1 MGGIRPD
8 QRASDAE
15 VIYDLYDALNA
26 RSATRFVALLD
37 PRVQWQEPVDLDD
50 DGEAISGR
58 FGGRAAVIRGV
69 LVRLEQ
75 DYASSDFTVQRLIS
89 DADGTTV
96 ALGRLAARTHDGQGM
111 LADFAHIWEL
121 RDGRVVRFRD
131 FHDRTLRVNTLQSRL
146 RQAFTATTD
155 ALLAA
160 LEARDGYTA
169 GHARSIATLAVD
181 VGRGLGLDDRGLEDL
196 RLGAMFHDVG
206 KLAVPDSVLHKPG
219 DLTES
224 ERAIVREHPL
234 AGERI
239 LRPVGEL
246 ARVGRIVRHHHER
259 WDGKGYPDGL
269 VGEEIPLAARIVSA
283 VDAYHAMTSD
293 RPYRRALSETR
304 AMQELRAH
312 AGTQFDPAVVD
323 ELLHVLGDRVLATV

>member
-1 MGGIRPD
+1 MGGIGPD

-15 VIYDLYDALNA
+15 VIHDLYAALNA
-26 RSATRFVALLD
+26 RSATGFVALLD
-37 PRVQWQEPVDLDD
+37 PQVQWQEPVDLDG
-50 DGEAISGR
+50 DGEAVSGR

-75 DYASSDFTVQRLIS
+75 DYASSDFSVQRLIA
-89 DADGTTV
+89 DGDGTTV
-96 ALGRLAARTHDGQGM
+96 ALGRLAARTHDGHGL

-121 RDGRVVRFRD
+121 RDGRVIRFRD
-131 FHDRTLRVNTLQSRL
+131 FHDRTLHVNTLQSQL

-169 GHARSIATLAVD
+169 GHARSIASLAVE
-181 VGRGLGLDDRGLEDL
+181 VGRRVGLDDRRLEDL
-196 RLGAMFHDVG
+196 RLGAIFHDVG

-219 DLTES
+219 ELSEG

-259 WDGKGYPDGL
+259 WDGTGYPDGL
-269 VGEEIPLAARIVSA
+269 AGEEIPLEARIVAA

-304 AMQELRAH
+304 AMRELRAH
-312 AGTQFDPAVVD
+312 AGAQFDPTVID
-323 ELLHVLGDRVLATV
+323 ELLHVLGDRVLATA